1 MSDKPTYE
9 EIEKKVH
16 ERECQKEQARH
27 EDTPTRKEAR
37 NVLYVSEEKYKT
49 LFDNMAQGAFY
60 QRADGVVVDCNHAAV
75 EMLGVSRDQFLGKTS
90 KISDLHVIAEDGS
103 TLPDEQHPS
112 MVALTSGK
120 PVRNF
125 LAGVFNSIKKDYVW
139 LNINAIPQFKKGEDK
154 PYQAFVTLHD
164 VTARIRAVEALSQS
178 EQINKESLKLLQLVV
193 DTIPLRLFWKD
204 LDLVFLGCNSLF
216 AKDAGFTD
224 PNDLVGADDFRL
236 TWKEQAELYRK
247 DDLDV
252 IKSGQPKLNYE
263 ELQTTSE
270 GKHLTL
276 LTSKVPIR
284 NTKNEII
291 GILGMYED
299 ITLRKREEREL
310 LRMQKLDSL
319 GRLAGGI
326 AHNFNNILT
335 TILGNISLAKVECFA
350 HGKIYER
357 LVHAEAACLNAKDLS
372 QQFLIFS
379 KGGSPVKT
387 PIATADLVTTHC
399 QLALSGTTSTCK
411 DTFTEDL
418 WNIEADAG
426 QIGQVLTNILINA
439 DQAMPNG
446 GLIRVDCENVVV
458 KNDDALPLKDGN
470 YVKLSIHDQGSG
482 IEEENLGKIFDPYF
496 TTKATGT
503 GLGLAS
509 AYSIIKEHEGYLSVE
524 STLESGSVFT
534 IFIPAITT
542 SIKKTEPSES
552 SIASGYGYI
561 LVMDDDK
568 IILDVVGLML
578 EHLGYESE
586 FAEDG
591 DKALALY
598 EKAMKSEKPFD
609 LTLMDLIIPNGMGG
623 EEAIQKLLAIDPNA
637 KVIVSSGYSSDPIM
651 ANYEKY
657 GFSGILKKPYC
668 LAEFS
673 QIMKQ
678 LLGDENY

>member
-1 MSDKPTYE
+1 M
-9 EIEKKVH
+9 
-16 ERECQKEQARH
+16 
-27 EDTPTRKEAR
+27 
-37 NVLYVSEEKYKT
+37 
-49 LFDNMAQGAFY
+49 
-60 QRADGVVVDCNHAAV
+60 
-75 EMLGVSRDQFLGKTS
+75 
-90 KISDLHVIAEDGS
+90 
-103 TLPDEQHPS
+103 
-112 MVALTSGK
+112 
-120 PVRNF
+120 
-125 LAGVFNSIKKDYVW
+125 
-139 LNINAIPQFKKGEDK
+139 
-154 PYQAFVTLHD
+154 
-164 VTARIRAVEALSQS
+164 
-178 EQINKESLKLLQLVV
+178 
-193 DTIPLRLFWKD
+193 
-204 LDLVFLGCNSLF
+204 
-216 AKDAGFTD
+216 
-224 PNDLVGADDFRL
+224 
-236 TWKEQAELYRK
+236 
-247 DDLDV
+247 
-252 IKSGQPKLNYE
+252 
-263 ELQTTSE
+263 
-270 GKHLTL
+270 
-276 LTSKVPIR
+276 
-284 NTKNEII
+284 
-291 GILGMYED
+291 
-299 ITLRKREEREL
+299 
-310 LRMQKLDSL
+310 
-319 GRLAGGI
+319 
-326 AHNFNNILT
+326 
-335 TILGNISLAKVECFA
+335 
-350 HGKIYER
+350 
-357 LVHAEAACLNAKDLS
+357 NAKDLS

-399 QLALSGTTSTCK
+399 QLALSGTTSICK
-411 DTFTEDL
+411 DTFTDDL
-418 WNIEADAG
+418 WDIEADAG

-552 SIASGYGYI
+552 SIAPGYGYI

-623 EEAIQKLLAIDPNA
+623 EEAIQKLLAIDHNA